1 VTPPAR
7 RPEVRNTG
15 AATASAGGVANTGWI
30 DNLTVHSQPPA
41 QSTYPALVRQIAP
54 ERLVGR
60 DAELAEMAAFCTEPA
75 VNLPYQWWRA
85 PMWGG
90 KSALLAWFVLHSPE
104 HVRPVSFFVSSL
116 RAGHDHRAGFAD
128 VVGEQLAEILGWPMP
143 VLTEA
148 TRHGTLIGMF
158 EKAAAL
164 LRERGERLILVLDG
178 IDEDQGAGTHSIAGM
193 LPPGP
198 PHGMRVIVASRP
210 SPPLPGDVPDGHPLR
225 RPQAHRLLSISP
237 YASVV
242 RQTAERDLDR
252 LLVGGVVEQDLLGVL
267 AAAGGGLSA
276 ADLQALTG
284 CYPRQ
289 IDLQLRAVTAR
300 SLVDGPDEWRRD
312 VIVYVLG
319 HRELYLRATDFL
331 GPQRLAEY
339 RQRLH
344 HWADGYRA
352 RAWPMETPEY
362 LLRPYYGMLADN
374 DDLSRMVACA
384 TDAARH
390 DRMLDVSGGDT
401 AALSEITTLL
411 DRACQGEAI
420 PPETLALLALH
431 RDILIQRNAGIPTGL
446 PAVWAL
452 LGQTSRARALVGPIT
467 EPKRR
472 TEALASLVE
481 AMADVNDFDQAEVLA
496 GAISDESAQAGA
508 LDHLVAV
515 LVTAGRPDR
524 AEEVTRSAFAEDYR
538 CRALALLAKAHAIV
552 GDFQRAETLAD
563 AIPELDQQ
571 AQGLAFVAEHLSR
584 AGDHE
589 RARAIAARVT
599 ELSRQATEADTE
611 RLAPLFAV
619 KAVAATG
626 DLDLA
631 LAMAR
636 DATYD
641 YVRSHG
647 IREVVRATA
656 DAGDLDRAEE
666 LAREVPKG
674 LLGDDDWAYGD
685 VARAAAR
692 MCDWERA
699 QRLIHRLASY
709 PFYYTL
715 LDVAAEVAAAGDVD
729 RSEGLARSLTAP
741 DHRRRED
748 YLPDALVAVAKGAAR
763 AGNLKASLAVVDAI
777 DGSYAQAKALTAV
790 ARGMARAGRRDDA
803 RRLAVLAESRSRSLG
818 WAGWANRVL
827 PDLAR
832 AVADSGHAGQAG
844 ELVRRIRS
852 RDQRADTVRAIV
864 VSLAAA
870 ARFDE
875 AETLARSVT
884 NAKSHDYRGKAA
896 GPLVQALAA
905 AGDLDRAGALFHDC
919 IDSLNWQID
928 PILALVE
935 AHARHGDEAYARYFA
950 RLIARDNWEQPWVA
964 LAAGLAERDLNAAV
978 DVTNAIADRYWRA
991 EAAAH
996 LMTVAY
1002 RLDNQEQL
1010 AEFADAAEE
1019 LVGIGT
1025 ANSEFLHWMH
1035 VDEAERAARL
1045 GQLSGSIPE
1054 DYRQGRAIVTV
1065 AREMAG
1071 VGFFDRAATLIRS
1084 LGKREWRR
1092 ESAAGLLTAAIGAGR
1107 LSLARELAE
1116 EFADPQVWARFA
1128 AEAAAG
1134 GHRSQALEILA
1145 RAASLIPEGTNDAWS
1160 AALACLAHA
1169 AATVEPEQ
1177 VVKLAEG
1184 IPDADQQAATLATA
1198 AADLPDSEALPL
1210 VARAFRAGTWTA
1222 PLSWLAVRSPESLP
1236 RLADAFIE
1244 AATLDQAEAEPDEAF
1259 APEPMPVTYTFR
1271 L

>member
-1 VTPPAR
+1 MTPSPR

-15 AATASAGGVANTGWI
+15 AATGSAGGVANTGWI

-75 VNLPYQWWRA
+75 VDLPYLWWRA

-90 KSALLAWFVLHSPE
+90 KSALLAWFGLYPPE
-104 HVRPVSFFVSSL
+104 QVRPVSFFVSSL
-116 RAGHDHRAGFAD
+116 RAGHDHQAGFAD

-178 IDEDQGAGTHSIAGM
+178 IDEDQDPGTHSIAGM
-193 LPPGP
+193 LPPRP
-198 PHGMRVIVASRP
+198 LHGMRVIVASRP
-210 SPPLPGDVPDGHPLR
+210 NPPLPGDVPDRHPLR
-225 RPQAHRLLSISP
+225 RPETHRSLSISP
-237 YASVV
+237 YASIV

-252 LLVGGVVEQDLLGVL
+252 LLVGSVVEQDLLGLL
-267 AAAGGGLSA
+267 AAAAGGLSA

-289 IDLQLRAVTAR
+289 IDLQLHAVTAR
-300 SLVDGPDEWRRD
+300 SLADGPDEWRRD

-319 HRELYLRATDFL
+319 HRELYVRATDFL

-344 HWADGYRA
+344 DWADGYRS

-362 LLRPYYGMLADN
+362 LLRPYYGMLDDN
-374 DDLSRMVACA
+374 DDLLRMVACA

-401 AALSEITTLL
+401 AALSEITNLL

-420 PPETLALLALH
+420 PPETLALLAMH
-431 RDILIQRNAGIPTGL
+431 RDILIQRNTGIPTGL

-467 EPKRR
+467 EPKPR

-481 AMADVNDFDQAEVLA
+481 ALADVGDFDQATVLA

-508 LDHLVAV
+508 LDHLVAA
-515 LVTAGRPDR
+515 LVTAGHPDR
-524 AEEVTRSAFAEDYR
+524 AEEVARSAFAEDYR
-538 CRALALLAKAHAIV
+538 CRALALLAKAHATL

-563 AIPELDQQ
+563 GIPEMNQQ

-584 AGDHE
+584 VGDHE
-589 RARAIAARVT
+589 SARAIAARVT
-599 ELSRQATEADTE
+599 ELSRQATESDTE

-619 KAVAATG
+619 RAVAATG
-626 DLDLA
+626 DLDRA

-647 IREVVRATA
+647 IREVVQATA

-674 LLGDDDWAYGD
+674 LLGDDDDWAYGD

-692 MCDWERA
+692 ICDWERA
-699 QRLIHRLASY
+699 QRLVHHLDPY

-715 LDVAAEVAAAGDVD
+715 LDVAAEGAAAGDVD
-729 RSEGLARSLTAP
+729 RAEGLARSLTAS
-741 DHRRRED
+741 DDWHGR
-748 YLPDALVAVAKGAAR
+748 YLSDALVAVAKGAAR
-763 AGNLKASLAVVDAI
+763 GGKLEASLAVVDAI

-790 ARGMARAGRRDDA
+790 AREMARACRDDDA
-803 RRLAVLAESRSRSLG
+803 RRLAVLAENRSRSLS

-844 ELVRRIRS
+844 ELVRRIPS
-852 RDQRADTVRAIV
+852 RDQQADTVRAIV
-864 VSLAAA
+864 VSQAAA

-875 AETLARSVT
+875 AEALARSVT
-884 NAKSHDYRGKAA
+884 NAKNHDYRGKAA
-896 GPLVQALAA
+896 APLVQALAA

-935 AHARHGDEAYARYFA
+935 AHARHGDEAYARYLA

-978 DVTNAIADRYWRA
+978 DVTNAITDRYWRA

-996 LMTVAY
+996 LMTVAH
-1002 RLDNQEQL
+1002 RLENEEQL
-1010 AEFADAAEE
+1010 AVFADAAEE
-1019 LVGIGT
+1019 LVGVGT
-1025 ANSEFLHWMH
+1025 ANDEFLHWMH
-1035 VDEAERAARL
+1035 VDGAEQAARL

-1065 AREMAG
+1065 ARELAG
-1071 VGFFDRAATLIRS
+1071 VGFVDRAAMLIRS

-1092 ESAAGLLTAAIGAGR
+1092 ESAADLLVTAVGAGR
-1107 LSLARELAE
+1107 LSLASELAE

-1128 AEAAAG
+1128 AAAAAA
-1134 GHRSQALEILA
+1134 GHRSQALEALA
-1145 RAASLIPEGTNDAWS
+1145 RAASLIPEGPNDARS
-1160 AALACLAHA
+1160 AALACLARA

-1177 VVKLAEG
+1177 VKLAEG
-1184 IPDADQQAATLATA
+1184 IPDTDQHAATLATA
-1198 AADLPDSEALPL
+1198 AAHLPASEALPL

-1244 AATLDQAEAEPDEAF
+1244 AAKLQQAEAEPDEAF
-1259 APEPMPVTYTFR
+1259 APEPMPITYTFR